1 MNSRYIAAKALYKVL
16 KESVSLTS
24 VLDELLPAVESK
36 KDRAFIQ
43 ALCFGVMRWYFYL
56 DALLGLLTRK
66 PIKDLEIKILA
77 LIGLYQIRSMRVK
90 PHAAVSETV
99 SAVRK
104 KSWAR
109 PLLNGILRTY
119 LRGQEGFDG
128 QVNES
133 DLSIREAHPAWLV
146 HLIVEQWPEQAL
158 AVLQANNRQPPMVI
172 RVNPKYY
179 TCVEYLDVLA
189 GQAISAVLS
198 PHCPSALILD
208 QPVVVEHL
216 PGFSE
221 GCASVQDSAAQ
232 LAATLLAL
240 QPGQRVLDICAAPGG
255 KTTHILEMEPALGS
269 VVALDIDAHRLS
281 RVKEN
286 LVRLALDAVL
296 LVGDASRPEDWWDG
310 VLFDRILLDAPCSA
324 TGVVRRHPD
333 IKWLRQPEDLDAIVL
348 VQQEILRASWAL
360 LRSGGRLVYA
370 TCSILQQ
377 ENERQVM
384 QFLEYQQDAV
394 SVTIDAAWGQER
406 PCGRQILTGSDD
418 MDGFYYAVIEKR

>member
-1 MNSRYIAAKALYKVL
+1 VNSRYIAAKALYKVL

-133 DLSIREAHPAWLV
+133 DLSTREAHPAWLV
-146 HLIVEQWPEQAL
+146 HLVVEQWPEQAL
-158 AVLQANNRQPPMVI
+158 SVLQANNRQPPMVI
-172 RVNPKYY
+172 RVNPKHY
-179 TCVEYLDVLA
+179 TRVEYLDVLA
-189 GQAISAVLS
+189 GQSISAVLS

-208 QPVVVEHL
+208 QPVVVEYL

>member
-16 KESVSLTS
+16 KERVSLTS

-119 LRGQEGFDG
+119 LRGQEDFDG
-128 QVNES
+128 QVNEN

-208 QPVVVEHL
+208 QPVVVEYL

-360 LRSGGRLVYA
+360 LQPGGRLVYA

-384 QFLEYQQDAV
+384 QFLEYQKDAV

>member
-360 LRSGGRLVYA
+360 LQPGGRLVYA

>member
-1 MNSRYIAAKALYKVL
+1 
-16 KESVSLTS
+16 
-24 VLDELLPAVESK
+24 
-36 KDRAFIQ
+36 
-43 ALCFGVMRWYFYL
+43 
-56 DALLGLLTRK
+56 
-66 PIKDLEIKILA
+66 
-77 LIGLYQIRSMRVK
+77 
-90 PHAAVSETV
+90 
-99 SAVRK
+99 
-104 KSWAR
+104 
-109 PLLNGILRTY
+109 
-119 LRGQEGFDG
+119 
-128 QVNES
+128 
-133 DLSIREAHPAWLV
+133 
-146 HLIVEQWPEQAL
+146 
-158 AVLQANNRQPPMVI
+158 
-172 RVNPKYY
+172 
-179 TCVEYLDVLA
+179 
-189 GQAISAVLS
+189 
-198 PHCPSALILD
+198 
-208 QPVVVEHL
+208 
-216 PGFSE
+216 
-221 GCASVQDSAAQ
+221 VQDSAAQ

-360 LRSGGRLVYA
+360 LRPGGRIVYA